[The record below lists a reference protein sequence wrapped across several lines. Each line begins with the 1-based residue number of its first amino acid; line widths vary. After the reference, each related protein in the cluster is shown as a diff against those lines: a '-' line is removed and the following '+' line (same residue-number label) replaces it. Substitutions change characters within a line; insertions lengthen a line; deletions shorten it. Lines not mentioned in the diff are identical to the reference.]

1 MEKSV
6 RGIMVLICMAF
17 AMSLAF
23 YVVHGADPGPLQDF
37 CVGVTDPSLGVFVNG
52 FFCKNPKDV
61 TPNDFLYKGFNTV
74 GDTNNPLGAKVVQ
87 VNSTT
92 FPALNTL
99 GVAMG
104 RVDYAPGGV
113 NPPHLHP
120 RASEMLAVIE
130 GTLYAGFV
138 SSNLQSG
145 VNRLYAKVLNK
156 GDIFVFPQG
165 LIHFQLN
172 IGSTPAV
179 ANVAFGSQTPGLIT
193 VANAVFGSMPPISD
207 DVLTKGFQVDEKVTE
222 ALRSQ
227 FWSDGESHQYSWI

>member
-1 MEKSV
+1 MGT
-6 RGIMVLICMAF
+6 RMGVLTMMAFCMAI
-17 AMSLAF
+17 AMSMSF
-23 YVVHGADPGPLQDF
+23 YVAYAADPGPLQDF
-37 CVGVTDPSLGVFVNG
+37 CVGVANPESAVFVNG
-52 FFCKNPKDV
+52 FYCKNPKEV
-61 TPNDFLYKGFNTV
+61 TANDFLYRGFNTV
-74 GDTNNPLGAKVVQ
+74 GDTNNRVGSKVVQ

-104 RVDYAPGGV
+104 RVDIAAGGL

-120 RASEMLAVIE
+120 RASEMLTVIE

-138 SSNLQSG
+138 SSNLQTG
-145 VNRLYAKVLNK
+145 ANQLYSKILNK

-179 ANVAFGSQTPGLIT
+179 ANVAFGSQTPGLVTI
-193 VANAVFGSMPPISD
+193 ANAVFGSMHLISD
-207 DVLTKGFQVDEKVTE
+207 DVLTKGFQVNDKVIE
-222 ALRSQ
+222 SLRAQ
-227 FWSDGESHQYSWI
+227 FWSQEQSLNYWI

>member
-1 MEKSV
+1 M
-6 RGIMVLICMAF
+6 IF
-17 AMSLAF
+17 FFSLLSYA
-23 YVVHGADPGPLQDF
+23 V
-37 CVGVTDPSLGVFVNG
+37 SVNG
-52 FFCKNPKDV
+52 FFCKDARHV
-61 TPNDFLYKGFNTV
+61 TANDFLYKGFNTV
-74 GDTNNPLGAKVVQ
+74 GDTNNPLHSKVVQ

-104 RVDYAPGGV
+104 RIDFAQGGL

-120 RASEMLAVIE
+120 RASEMLTVIE

-138 SSNLQSG
+138 SSNLQAG
-145 VNRLYAKVLNK
+145 GNKLYAKVLNK

-179 ANVAFGSQTPGLIT
+179 ANVAFGSQTPGLVTI
-193 VANAVFGSMPPISD
+193 ANAVFRSTPSIMD

-227 FWSDGESHQYSWI
+227 FWKDGESQQYSWI